1 MRLKLL
7 TIGFM
12 VDAESVLEEEGGTV
26 GQKIEYGCA
35 SLLSLCWI
43 VRDYGLCLAIVYE
56 FIDFHS

>member
-12 VDAESVLEEEGGTV
+12 ADAESALEEEGSTV

-35 SLLSLCWI
+35 NLLSSCWI
-43 VRDYGLCLAIVYE
+43 VKNYG
-56 FIDFHS
+56 